1 MGFAKEGVSTLHGSV
16 RRRHAILLLT
26 RGLVLAPWVAVHAQN
41 LAAQDSSLI
50 RSMGLPQ
57 ALKPYGAAAFG
68 IDNREGDSRAV
79 AHGAVGVYHDLLNP
93 AMSAAGLSLEGYGGV
108 LGSEFDAGL
117 RLFVGSPALRLHF
130 GVDYS
135 LTDTRL
141 DFAVAVSDP
150 VRRGGLLGG
159 GSGLRIVWAP
169 LRGAFEAGISVP
181 LFQPFA
187 GRTRFRKLDRPPPRA
202 PAAPDPEPLSPDSS
216 LREVLASL
224 RESALWISRM
234 TSPSLPRGPPEF
246 ALKEDSAMAAHIV
259 VGDSLHPPGHTPAL
273 EEAEFHRELEL
284 AFGSVTTADAARRIL
299 LDQILLP
306 FNRDFGRARN
316 SDFLKALRSRALQSF
331 QVWADSGTVVPI
343 ERRGLAAGIFDAL
356 LGTVQEVAD
365 SARMR
370 WGDSRL
376 IWLPFQLALRPE
388 EHDGQSELDQLIGQ
402 VTGSEVLPGHDLVY
416 ATDERFQAALLRTI
430 QQARDYHVLW
440 IHDFA
445 GKAENDRPDSTSM
458 RIALDGYLK
467 SLTDAAAG
475 YDRTRV
481 IPTYLIFLDQYYYQR
496 NKAGF
501 WLSLLE
507 DPLRREIHSGDS
519 AVDYRVRAAQAA
531 LREAVANS
539 AELKAATERHGQ
551 DWLRSLISVHVS
563 VTNPPDP
570 SFRSRVIVGGLT
582 MALPDDI
589 MRDHRKIAFAD
600 ITESDPGKGIALLTG
615 LGVGEHYARFQW
627 LDRTIVVS
635 GPAAV
640 TLKTEARQLL
650 LSQGFRPE
658 QIPRVLQPAPEAPD
672 YYQRIKELER
682 RGWFARA
689 AIALNETGYGAK
701 HSSAAKA
708 TLYSLMPAGSTIIV
722 SDPQWLS
729 RFWGGMLLGAA
740 LRGCHVLVV
749 GPGVLNT
756 AFDGSPVQ
764 LSLQRDLFVRLLQAR
779 EILKGGLEVSHGWIQ
794 LGLFSVGLGTYNVA
808 GGVRAV
814 RDGLRRNPF
823 LLEALPFDTT
833 VVQLFMQADKVLKSL
848 GANLPDTV
856 ETYHPRFHLK
866 TQFLGT
872 PSAMKEVIGRPE
884 YAAFFARRIRERL
897 SDTVSAAGTDI
908 TLDHLSMFRS
918 FLDHR
923 SPEERERQALYLTVG
938 SHNQDQRSL
947 LLDGEATCIVSG
959 EASLLAAGDMLL
971 LTTAGVVWLS
981 DPEEVRRLLPAPS
994 RSQQGLAWLTEGI
1007 F

>member
-1 MGFAKEGVSTLHGSV
+1 
-16 RRRHAILLLT
+16 
-26 RGLVLAPWVAVHAQN
+26 
-41 LAAQDSSLI
+41 
-50 RSMGLPQ
+50 
-57 ALKPYGAAAFG
+57 
-68 IDNREGDSRAV
+68 
-79 AHGAVGVYHDLLNP
+79 
-93 AMSAAGLSLEGYGGV
+93 MSAAGLSLEGYGGV
-108 LGSEFDAGL
+108 LGSDFDAGL
-117 RLFVGSPALRLHF
+117 RLFVGSPALRLHL

-135 LTDTRL
+135 LADTRL
-141 DFAVAVSDP
+141 DFAVVVSDP

-159 GSGLRIVWAP
+159 GSGLRVVWAP
-169 LRGAFEAGISVP
+169 VRGAFEAGISVP

-187 GRTRFRKLDRPPPRA
+187 GRTRFRKLDRPAPPA
-202 PAAPDPEPLSPDSS
+202 PNKAELEIVPIDSVILTSLTS
-216 LREVLASL
+216 LRQ
-224 RESALWISRM
+224 SALWISRM
-234 TSPSLPRGPPEF
+234 TSPALPRGPPEF
-246 ALKEDSAMAAHIV
+246 ALVEDSAMAAHIV
-259 VGDSLHPPGHTPAL
+259 IGDSAHPPGHTPSL
-273 EEAEFHRELEL
+273 EEAEFHRELER
-284 AFGSVTTADAARRIL
+284 AFESVPTADAARRIL
-299 LDQILLP
+299 LEEVLLP
-306 FNRDFGRARN
+306 FNRDFGRIR
-316 SDFLKALRSRALQSF
+316 DDDVLIALRSRALAAF
-331 QVWADSGTVVPI
+331 RTWADSGTVIPANGRSRALGV
-343 ERRGLAAGIFDAL
+343 FDAV
-356 LGTVQEVAD
+356 LGIVEEVAE
-365 SARMR
+365 SARLR
-370 WGDSRL
+370 WGDSRVVW
-376 IWLPFQLALRPE
+376 IPFQLALRPE
-388 EHDGQSELDQLIGQ
+388 EHDGQSELDDLIGK
-402 VTGSEVLPGHDLVY
+402 VIGSEFLPGHDLVY

-458 RIALDGYLK
+458 RIAVDGYLK

-475 YDRTRV
+475 YDRTHV

-496 NKAGF
+496 SKAGF
-501 WLSLLE
+501 WLSLLG

-519 AVDYRVRAAQAA
+519 MVDQRVRAAQAA
-531 LREAVANS
+531 LRAAVARS
-539 AELKAATERHGQ
+539 AELKAATAVYGQ
-551 DWLRSLISVHVS
+551 AWLRKLISVHVS

-570 SFRSRVIVGGLT
+570 SFRSRVLVGGLT

-615 LGVGEHYARFQW
+615 LGVGEHYAQFQW
-627 LDRTIVVS
+627 LDRTIVLS
-635 GPAAV
+635 GPAAL

-658 QIPRVLQPAPEAPD
+658 EIPRVLQPVAEPPD
-672 YYQRIKELER
+672 YYQRIKELESR
-682 RGWFARA
+682 DWFARA

-764 LSLQRDLFVRLLQAR
+764 LSLQRDLFIRLLQAR
-779 EILKGGLEVSHGWIQ
+779 EILKGGLEVSHGGIQ

-823 LLEALPFDTT
+823 ILEALPFAPN
-833 VVQLFMQADKVLKSL
+833 VVYLFEHADSILKDL
-848 GANLPDTV
+848 GAPIPDTV

-872 PSAMKEVIGRPE
+872 ASAMKEVIGRPE

-918 FLDHR
+918 YLDHR

-959 EASLLAAGDMLL
+959 EASLVAAGDMLL